1 MTIKGAAVMI
11 SHARNAYFAIV
22 ANVLSGPLLSGKPQ
36 GKRESLFDACAPRGG
51 HDAGEPLRARATE
64 LPSDRKTH

>member
-1 MTIKGAAVMI
+1 MI

-36 GKRESLFDACAPRGG
+36 GKRGSLFDACAPRGG
-51 HDAGEPLRARATE
+51 HDAGEPAASSGQPSCPQIAKRISG
-64 LPSDRKTH
+64 LP